1 MSNTV
6 VFHAVQ
12 FFPYFVL
19 SDTFVIDYLT
29 VAKRTSLDVQA
40 IFQVSLSFSYQGG
53 KGRIRPFLA
62 SGDEKQCGLDKTC
75 F

>member
-1 MSNTV
+1 MLNTV
-6 VFHAVQ
+6 VFHAV
-12 FFPYFVL
+12 FSHIL
-19 SDTFVIDYLT
+19 SFLTLFIDYLT

-53 KGRIRPFLA
+53 KGRIRPSLA